1 MRLSVMM
8 GRLKTVFIY
17 ILVSAGLLSV
27 SEVVAQVQKV
37 DSLVSRGDSLRRLYR
52 FEESVAAYTE
62 ALEFSADTSVVKND
76 SLIRLEISDRILL
89 SENGKSMA
97 GFTYSPTVVAR
108 HKFSLDDFFL
118 YYPLKDRSWRSLPG
132 QLDSLSGPYAR
143 AIYAP
148 DEDDTIY
155 YSASDQG
162 GIRNIYTTTFRDTVW
177 TLPALINEHLTSSSD
192 EIYPMLSPD
201 GKSLY
206 FASKGLYGVGGY
218 DIYVSQWDEEQ
229 RDWSIPVNMGFPY
242 SSPANDFLM
251 INTEDGFHTIF
262 ASDRDCEGDSVWVYV
277 LEYDSMPVRKEL
289 SDPEQLL
296 KLSRLEPL
304 SDSERMSGGAD
315 VKTGLPENEDTRRY
329 MDKMAEVRAFRDS
342 ISLYGELLDAD
353 REKYSLTGSES
364 DRQKLAGQILSRE
377 AMIPVFQGKLE
388 VAMKQLQ
395 DIEMDFL
402 FSGLVIDPDE
412 LLQEAEREV
421 VGETTSYAFTKMVM
435 GEPLDLVME
444 RPEPEFD
451 YSFKILE
458 EGQFAEN
465 DTIPEGIVYQIQ
477 IFSSGQKASVKSLRG
492 LSPVFESRSVSG
504 RYIYRVGL
512 FNSYNDVLSHINA
525 VKKAGFRSAFIVG
538 YVDGK
543 EMSVSKVRNLEKELK
558 NAKPTLYRV
567 IISPEGG
574 AMDPIAME
582 GIIQQVGERDI
593 ARMEKDGATVF
604 VVGPFDDKSKADALI
619 RFVDAMGYGQ
629 ASMEELSN

>member
-108 HKFSLDDFFL
+108 HKFSLDEFFL
-118 YYPLKDRSWRSLPG
+118 YYPLKDRSWRPLPG

-148 DEDDTIY
+148 DDDDTIY
-155 YSASDQG
+155 YSASDEG

>member
-1 MRLSVMM
+1 MM

-17 ILVSAGLLSV
+17 IFVSAGLLSV

-118 YYPLKDRSWRSLPG
+118 YYPLKDRSWRPLPG

-148 DEDDTIY
+148 DDDDTIY
-155 YSASDQG
+155 YSASDEG

-262 ASDRDCEGDSVWVYV
+262 ASDRDCEGDSVCVYV

>member
-1 MRLSVMM
+1 MM

>member
-52 FEESVAAYTE
+52 FEDSVAAYTE

-118 YYPLKDRSWRSLPG
+118 YYPLKDRSWRPLPG

-148 DEDDTIY
+148 DDDDTIY
-155 YSASDQG
+155 YSASDEG

-251 INTEDGFHTIF
+251 INTEDGYHTIF

-277 LEYDSMPVRKEL
+277 LEYDSMPVRKDL

>member
-1 MRLSVMM
+1 MM

-118 YYPLKDRSWRSLPG
+118 YYPLKDRSWRPLPG

-148 DEDDTIY
+148 DDDDTIY

-543 EMSVSKVRNLEKELK
+543 EMSVSKVRNLENELK

>member
-1 MRLSVMM
+1 MM

-118 YYPLKDRSWRSLPG
+118 YYPLKDRSWRPLPG

-148 DEDDTIY
+148 DDDDTIY
-155 YSASDQG
+155 YSASDEG

>member
-1 MRLSVMM
+1 
-8 GRLKTVFIY
+8 
-17 ILVSAGLLSV
+17 
-27 SEVVAQVQKV
+27 
-37 DSLVSRGDSLRRLYR
+37 
-52 FEESVAAYTE
+52 
-62 ALEFSADTSVVKND
+62 
-76 SLIRLEISDRILL
+76 
-89 SENGKSMA
+89 
-97 GFTYSPTVVAR
+97 
-108 HKFSLDDFFL
+108 
-118 YYPLKDRSWRSLPG
+118 
-132 QLDSLSGPYAR
+132 
-143 AIYAP
+143 
-148 DEDDTIY
+148 
-155 YSASDQG
+155 
-162 GIRNIYTTTFRDTVW
+162 
-177 TLPALINEHLTSSSD
+177 
-192 EIYPMLSPD
+192 
-201 GKSLY
+201 
-206 FASKGLYGVGGY
+206 
-218 DIYVSQWDEEQ
+218 
-229 RDWSIPVNMGFPY
+229 
-242 SSPANDFLM
+242 
-251 INTEDGFHTIF
+251 
-262 ASDRDCEGDSVWVYV
+262 
-277 LEYDSMPVRKEL
+277 
-289 SDPEQLL
+289 
-296 KLSRLEPL
+296 
-304 SDSERMSGGAD
+304 
-315 VKTGLPENEDTRRY
+315 